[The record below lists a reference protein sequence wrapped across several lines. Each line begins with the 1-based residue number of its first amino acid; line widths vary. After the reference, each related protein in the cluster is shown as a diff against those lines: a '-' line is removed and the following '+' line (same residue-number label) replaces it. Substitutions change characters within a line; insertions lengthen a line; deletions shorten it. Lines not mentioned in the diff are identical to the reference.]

1 MSVADAKKVLK
12 AQDDARKAAM
22 TEAER
27 LQAEATEKDKAAQAA
42 TAAAAQTQH
51 DAAVTIALVRAG
63 VHPDKLEWA
72 ARLVGAPVGAD
83 AAAITA
89 AIEAAKA
96 AVPEVFAGTSIGPTP
111 PPPPGGQP
119 PPPSNPPGTPPPPKP
134 TPDVKAKAAAKIAER
149 FPNLAPK
156 PGGSA

>member
-1 MSVADAKKVLK
+1 MPVAEAKKVLK
-12 AQDDARKAAM
+12 AQEDARKAAM

-27 LQAEATEKDKAAQAA
+27 LAAEAAEEKTKATTA
-42 TAAAAQTQH
+42 TQAAAQTQH

-96 AVPEVFAGTSIGPTP
+96 AVPEVFAGTSSGPT

-156 PGGSA
+156 PGGST